1 MKIQHSLLVSVFVI
15 IAIGTLFMS
24 IVKKETKKGILSEV
38 TMIANNKIVLRFD
51 NDSSLYYVNIYEEQI
66 NVSKFNSQYIGK
78 PLEIKYNK
86 PIFFDSNNYPVICVK
101 ADSKTLFSID

>member
-38 TMIANNKIVLRFD
+38 TMVANNKIVLRFD
-51 NDSSLYYVNIYEEQI
+51 NDSSLITLTFTK
-66 NVSKFNSQYIGK
+66 SKSMFRNLILNTLGNPSR
-78 PLEIKYNK
+78 LSTTNL
-86 PIFFDSNNYPVICVK
+86 FFSTQTII
-101 ADSKTLFSID
+101 L

>member
-38 TMIANNKIVLRFD
+38 TMVANNKITRWR
-51 NDSSLYYVNIYEEQI
+51 N
-66 NVSKFNSQYIGK
+66 
-78 PLEIKYNK
+78 
-86 PIFFDSNNYPVICVK
+86 
-101 ADSKTLFSID
+101 